1 MASTSPSPGDATAP
15 PAAAAPPAASVP
27 PQATATGDIASP
39 KAPAATTA
47 NASPVADTNAVGN
60 GTPAVNR
67 ALDTSFKDAEKA
79 EIQPNSPQG
88 DAHTMGLLFGT
99 DFDSAG
105 FTSPFSSI
113 VAAPKVMTPPAT
125 GTTAPT
131 AASIT
136 STAPPPDASDSL
148 KLIYAALTQK
158 SRSDPNRD
166 IKSQY
171 DVLKVIDERC
181 NKPLSNFEWVKGPLK
196 ANSPKAANLLVSLC
210 EALRWAMSADAPW
223 ANLLRVRST
232 STKRLIDLPSAPFA
246 ITLSDAEKMATDRF
260 LHIYH

>member
-88 DAHTMGLLFGT
+88 DALKPIHP
-99 DFDSAG
+99 
-105 FTSPFSSI
+105 SPLPEEKPEDKCLALELTKGSCFI
-113 VAAPKVMTPPAT
+113 DPR
-125 GTTAPT
+125 GQ
-131 AASIT
+131 
-136 STAPPPDASDSL
+136 
-148 KLIYAALTQK
+148 IYDGAQ
-158 SRSDPNRD
+158 
-166 IKSQY
+166 
-171 DVLKVIDERC
+171 
-181 NKPLSNFEWVKGPLK
+181 
-196 ANSPKAANLLVSLC
+196 
-210 EALRWAMSADAPW
+210 
-223 ANLLRVRST
+223 
-232 STKRLIDLPSAPFA
+232 
-246 ITLSDAEKMATDRF
+246 
-260 LHIYH
+260 